1 MTELPPM
8 ATGGAPAL
16 GLALL
21 NLLLSMLPDLV
32 ARNWQAVRSFGP
44 GGVTVFNRIALSHPA
59 ALLPSCEHWQ
69 AVREH
74 THRAARRHHVALSR
88 SKVLPAGLFNLLSR
102 FCHGVVEHVLAL
114 TAAAGVLHKVTA
126 PRHRGAP
133 QVLQRYPAHYIG
145 LSLLCFMTGYF
156 FLALP
161 LVTHPP
167 TPQHPDTPPV
177 QPL

>member
-74 THRAARRHHVALSR
+74 THRAADTM
-88 SKVLPAGLFNLLSR
+88 LPY
-102 FCHGVVEHVLAL
+102 LAP
-114 TAAAGVLHKVTA
+114 KSC
-126 PRHRGAP
+126 PRA
-133 QVLQRYPAHYIG
+133 
-145 LSLLCFMTGYF
+145 F
-156 FLALP
+156 FISCLDSATEWLN
-161 LVTHPP
+161 TC
-167 TPQHPDTPPV
+167 
-177 QPL
+177 